1 MIEEEQRNIVPFFAF
16 LDVDLLD
23 PLEFGALI
31 LKIMIKR
38 MKKGEEI
45 RSRWCVVLAGTKKK
59 IGRRRSCV

>member
-1 MIEEEQRNIVPFFAF
+1 MLI
-16 LDVDLLD
+16 LLN

-59 IGRRRSCV
+59 IGRRRSNHVLPCLCVLVFMLHNCF